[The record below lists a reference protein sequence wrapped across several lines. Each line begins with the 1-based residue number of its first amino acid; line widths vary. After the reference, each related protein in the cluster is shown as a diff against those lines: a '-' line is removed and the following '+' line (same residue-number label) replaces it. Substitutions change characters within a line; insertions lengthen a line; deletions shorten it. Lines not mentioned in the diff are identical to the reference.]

1 MNQQL
6 KRARELGRYAVQL
19 AREEGLST
27 MARRG
32 AGFFKRRFL
41 GKKARYLPTKN
52 YLAAQRAEYAGKT
65 AESCGLPKISIL
77 TPLYNTPPAYLR
89 AFLDS
94 FVNQTAP
101 TASSAWR
108 TPPTPPTPRWGG
120 S

>member
-19 AREEGLST
+19 AREEGFST

-65 AESCGLPKISIL
+65 ADSACLIAEFEKSSGLGLVGFFESWLSG
-77 TPLYNTPPAYLR
+77 
-89 AFLDS
+89 
-94 FVNQTAP
+94 
-101 TASSAWR
+101 TASVM
-108 TPPTPPTPRWGG
+108 
-120 S
+120 